1 MMSHLKAFAALAM
14 LCLTG
19 FAFAQNLNLGGN
31 TLQLK
36 PESLQEELSAG
47 RVVSAQLLGAA
58 RLLPNPALQRY
69 VNLVGRRVAEQA
81 GRKEITWSFGVV
93 DSTALNAFAAPGGYI
108 LVTSALLQMLDT
120 EDELAAVL
128 GHEISHVVRKH
139 HYRVIRKQQMLEFG
153 AKAVSIGGDSGSIAD
168 GLSGMVANVLAR
180 GLDKSSEF
188 EADRDGM
195 VFAARAGYDAS
206 ALIRVMEKLVNASKD
221 ESGKLLLS
229 THPSANER
237 SITMAKAVNA
247 ELEKAAILSPAAP
260 RLQRQLKN

>member
-1 MMSHLKAFAALAM
+1 MSHLKAFAALAM

-139 HYRVIRKQQMLEFG
+139 HYRVI
-153 AKAVSIGGDSGSIAD
+153 GGDSGSISD